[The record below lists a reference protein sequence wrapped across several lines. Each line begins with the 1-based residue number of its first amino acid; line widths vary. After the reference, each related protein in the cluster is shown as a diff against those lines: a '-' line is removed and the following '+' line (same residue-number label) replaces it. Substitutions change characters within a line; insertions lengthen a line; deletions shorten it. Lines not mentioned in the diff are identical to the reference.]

1 MALSFKI
8 AVLNTLLNW
17 IQESGLLFLHILNV
31 WPCVYQFLWQ
41 YYKVSTTCHIE
52 VQKIRME
59 WLGAAYGCVH
69 SANVCRD
76 SLAGH
81 TCCIHSRRE
90 QSAKPL
96 QFKTCLKYMG
106 NWVKA
111 ISEHRVGIELCVP
124 KVKLYSALLFLTV
137 LV

>member
-31 WPCVYQFLWQ
+31 WPCVYQFLGQ
-41 YYKVSTTCHIE
+41 YYKVSTTCHTE

-69 SANVCRD
+69 SANMCVETVWLVIPAVYTPEGSSPQSPS
-76 SLAGH
+76 SL
-81 TCCIHSRRE
+81 
-90 QSAKPL
+90 KP
-96 QFKTCLKYMG
+96 
-106 NWVKA
+106 V
-111 ISEHRVGIELCVP
+111 
-124 KVKLYSALLFLTV
+124 
-137 LV
+137 